1 MRNFSSYPRFAVA
14 KMCLHSLGDTPRK
27 GPNTQRKYSAT
38 CTYSLQVRLF
48 KQREVLLLIQQS
60 ATDWTRDKRGQ
71 RTIFSSCMRI
81 RVV

>member
-1 MRNFSSYPRFAVA
+1 
-14 KMCLHSLGDTPRK
+14 MCLHSLGDTLYPSDARK